1 MYDEE
6 NKINC
11 LNPRLR
17 SIYAAALKEP
27 ANIAEQH
34 IRQIE
39 SMNRTEVPDRIVLYA
54 RVG

>member
-6 NKINC
+6 TKIKS

-27 ANIAEQH
+27 AHIAEQH

-39 SMNRTEVPDRIVLYA
+39 HMNRTEVSDRIVLYA
-54 RVG
+54 REG